1 MILLKENFVL
11 FRYIDE
17 SARWLKSQ
25 GKLEKSSKVFSK
37 MAKINGQPALD
48 IQIDHE
54 IIDHGRSTYEKKNQG
69 SFTSLFRS
77 KKRLSITMPLCFS
90 WYVPG
95 RQKWFRPLKNRGT

>member
-1 MILLKENFVL
+1 MILLTENFVL
-11 FRYIDE
+11 FRCIDE

-37 MAKINGQPALD
+37 MAKINGQPSLD
-48 IQIDHE
+48 IEIDHE
-54 IIDHGRSTYEKKNQG
+54 IIDQDGSTHEKKNQG

-77 KKRLSITMPLCFS
+77 KKRLCITIPLCFS

-95 RQKWFRPLKNRGT
+95 GSKIVQVLCF